1 MITRQIKFWGA
12 VTSILGFFLSLYLYF
27 GTADDST
34 QPHQGN
40 GIEVNSASNTPAPPE
55 NGKDQKLIEDL
66 TKDLTLDGLETDFS
80 LINRMRYKSNKDA
93 GLMVLIKKAL
103 NAEKY
108 DFTSKAI
115 EFALAMSFSSN
126 RDNALRMIVDK
137 ALSQGHKDIAIRA
150 SDEFRFS
157 SNADA
162 ARQKII
168 EYSNSSATQNL
179 PAKRP

>member
-1 MITRQIKFWGA
+1 MIKHQIMFWGA
-12 VTSILGFFLSLYLYF
+12 VASILGLFLSLYLYF
-27 GTADDST
+27 RTADDST

-40 GIEVNSASNTPAPPE
+40 GIEVNSASNTSAPLE
-55 NGKDQKLIEDL
+55 NGKDQKLIEDLTKDL

-80 LINRMRYKSNKDA
+80 LINRMHYKSNKDA

-115 EFALAMSFSSN
+115 EFALAMNFSSN
-126 RDNALRMIVDK
+126 RDDALKMIVDK

-150 SDEFRFS
+150 SERWLGKS
-157 SNADA
+157 E
-162 ARQKII
+162 QGG
-168 EYSNSSATQNL
+168 
-179 PAKRP
+179 